1 MCPQSR
7 KILIGK
13 LGKPHGIKGYIY
25 FHYYGEEISNLKHY
39 KDLYLEDSS
48 SMELEK
54 MFRKSDR
61 LIIKLKECSD
71 RNSAEELRDKEVFV
85 KENDLLALEQ
95 GEYYLYQLEGLIVKN
110 LENKFLG
117 NVKGTIGTKSNEVL
131 VVESSNDSIDD
142 EERLIPYI
150 KPQVVKEIK
159 LKEGFILVDWPEN
172 F

>member
-25 FHYYGEEISNLKHY
+25 FHYYGEEISNLKNY
-39 KDLYLEDSS
+39 KDLYLEGSS
-48 SMELEK
+48 FMELEK
-54 MFRKSDR
+54 MFKKSDR
-61 LIIKLKECSD
+61 LIIKFKECSD

-85 KENDLLALEQ
+85 KENDLLSLEQ

-142 EERLIPYI
+142 EERLIPYV

-159 LKEGFILVDWPEN
+159 LEEGFILVDWPEN

>member
-25 FHYYGEEISNLKHY
+25 FHYYGEEISNLKNY
-39 KDLYLEDSS
+39 KDLYLEGSS

-54 MFRKSDR
+54 MFKKSDR

-142 EERLIPYI
+142 EERLIPYV

-159 LKEGFILVDWPEN
+159 LEEGFILVDWPEN

>member
-1 MCPQSR
+1 M
-7 KILIGK
+7 
-13 LGKPHGIKGYIY
+13 
-25 FHYYGEEISNLKHY
+25 
-39 KDLYLEDSS
+39 
-48 SMELEK
+48 
-54 MFRKSDR
+54 
-61 LIIKLKECSD
+61 
-71 RNSAEELRDKEVFV
+71 
-85 KENDLLALEQ
+85 
-95 GEYYLYQLEGLIVKN
+95 YQLEGLIVKN

-142 EERLIPYI
+142 EERLIPYV

>member
-25 FHYYGEEISNLKHY
+25 FHYYGEEISNLKNY
-39 KDLYLEDSS
+39 KDLYLEGSS

-54 MFRKSDR
+54 MFKKSDR

-142 EERLIPYI
+142 EERLIPYVQ
-150 KPQVVKEIK
+150 PQVVKEIK
-159 LKEGFILVDWPEN
+159 LEEGFILVDWPEN